1 MKTYIINTASGT
13 LVDTLDGASTLSGL
27 APDLVAIQRADDQ
40 PCDINTL
47 VGLALKDR
55 AKAELDRTEHWG
67 SRALEEMQLTGALT
81 TRGRANLE
89 YRSALREI
97 VAGTRATWPGEPAN
111 A

>member
-47 VGLALKDR
+47 VTLALVESVAAQKSR
-55 AKAELDRTEHWG
+55 IIAELDMRDAQRRRYIRIGLSTTDVDIKIA
-67 SRALEEMQLTGALT
+67 ALDAQMAAL
-81 TRGRANLE
+81 
-89 YRSALREI
+89 
-97 VAGTRATWPGEPAN
+97 PGQ
-111 A
+111 